1 VLWMAHNSV
10 SLPLVLGDIFGSLLG
25 LTELCR
31 INSSAVFL
39 IRATI
44 CNIDNQGLLMTST
57 NSFLRKTLRISG
69 FAAIASLCIA
79 SAFAQDEAEEEG
91 LTPAWTDLAD
101 SERRDVMAFAE
112 DYKTF
117 MASAKTELSFVV
129 EAIKVARADGF
140 RELTEDSNIRPGAR
154 FYDINR
160 DRTLSLIVIGSKSHM
175 EGFRV
180 VGAHVDSPRLELKG
194 RPLYEMEGFALF
206 QTYRHGGIKNY
217 QWVNLPLALV
227 GHVDKKDGTRV
238 SISVGLDPDDP
249 IFVIPDLSPHV
260 DQDYRERMNRDVIM
274 GEELDPLIASFPDE
288 NNSVS
293 NAVLTYLAE
302 EYDIEEE
309 DLVSAELVL
318 VPAMAPRDVGFDRSM
333 MAIYGQDD
341 KLSSYT
347 ALRAI
352 LEQKSPE
359 HTSIAFLVDNEEV
372 GNVNNT
378 GARSTYLVDLMSQ
391 LIYRQRGDDYSD
403 YDLRIA
409 LRNTKVVSSDVNPG
423 VHPSYPG
430 VWEAGNAPRL
440 GYGVNLKLY
449 GGGFNAN
456 SEYIAWNRAYLDDAG
471 VAWQTATYKGR
482 ASGGTIG
489 SSLSKDN
496 MEVIDYG
503 VPLLSI
509 HSTYAISSKVDV
521 HMLYRAMD
529 AFYRFA
535 D

>member
-1 VLWMAHNSV
+1 MMLNVRKYLTATLAAFLFV
-10 SLPLVLGDIFGSLLG
+10 STLP
-25 LTELCR
+25 TW
-31 INSSAVFL
+31 
-39 IRATI
+39 
-44 CNIDNQGLLMTST
+44 
-57 NSFLRKTLRISG
+57 
-69 FAAIASLCIA
+69 
-79 SAFAQDEAEEEG
+79 AQDDEEDT
-91 LTPAWTDLAD
+91 LKPAWVGLSAA
-101 SERRDVMAFAE
+101 ERRNVIDFAE
-112 DYKTF
+112 DYKAF
-117 MASAKTELSFVV
+117 MSAAKTELSFVE
-129 EAIKVARADGF
+129 EAIRVARAAGF
-140 RELTEDSNIRPGAR
+140 RELEENSNLRPGAR
-154 FYDINR
+154 FYDVNR
-160 DRTLSLIVIGSKSHM
+160 DRTITLIVVGTKPFTD
-175 EGFRV
+175 GFRV
-180 VGAHVDSPRLELKG
+180 VGAHIDSPRLELKG
-194 RPLYEMEGFALF
+194 RPLYEAEGFALF

-238 SISVGLDPDDP
+238 KISVGLDEDDP
-249 IFVIPDLSPHV
+249 VFVIPDLSPHV
-260 DQDYRERMNRDVIM
+260 DHDYRERTNRDVIM
-274 GEELDPLIASFPDE
+274 GEELDPVVASLPDDDD
-288 NNSVS
+288 SVS
-293 NAVLTYLAE
+293 GAVLTYLNS
-302 EYDIEEE
+302 EYGIEEQ

-318 VPAMAPRDVGFDRSM
+318 VPALAPRDVGFDRSM

-352 LEQKSPE
+352 AEQRSPE
-359 HTSIAFLVDNEEV
+359 YTSLAFLVDNEEV

-378 GARSTYLVDLMSQ
+378 GAASTYLVDLMSA
-391 LIYRQRGDDYSD
+391 LLYRQRGDSYND
-403 YDLRIA
+403 YDLRRA

-423 VHPSYPG
+423 VHPTYPG

-456 SEYIAWNRAYLDDAG
+456 SEFIAWNRAYLDGAG

-503 VPLLSI
+503 IPLLSI
-509 HSTYAISSKVDV
+509 HSTYAISSKSDV

-529 AFYRFA
+529 AFYKA
-535 D
+535 GN

>member
-1 VLWMAHNSV
+1 MKLEKLRGISIVIIA
-10 SLPLVLGDIFGSLLG
+10 LLS
-25 LTELCR
+25 
-31 INSSAVFL
+31 IV
-39 IRATI
+39 
-44 CNIDNQGLLMTST
+44 
-57 NSFLRKTLRISG
+57 
-69 FAAIASLCIA
+69 
-79 SAFAQDEAEEEG
+79 
-91 LTPAWTDLAD
+91 LTPATQAQEGEDDDAPKPAWADLSDAD
-101 SERRDVMAFAE
+101 RRAVMSFAE
-112 DYKTF
+112 DYKVF
-117 MASAKTELSFVV
+117 MGQAKTELSFVSEAV
-129 EAIKVARADGF
+129 EIARDAGF
-140 RELTEDSNIRPGAR
+140 RELSANSNIRPGAR
-154 FYDINR
+154 LYDINR
-160 DRTLSLIVIGSKSHM
+160 DRTITLIVVGS
-175 EGFRV
+175 EPFTAGFRV

-194 RPLYEMEGFALF
+194 RPLYEAEGFALF

-238 SISVGLDPDDP
+238 QVSVGLDDDDP

-260 DQDYRERMNRDVIM
+260 DHDYRERTNRDVIM
-274 GEELDPLIASFPDE
+274 GEELDPIIASIPNDD
-288 NNSVS
+288 NSIS
-293 NAVLTYLAE
+293 DAVLAYLQN
-302 EYDIEEE
+302 EYDVEED
-309 DLVSAELVL
+309 DLVSAELAI

-352 LEQKSPE
+352 MEQGTP
-359 HTSIAFLVDNEEV
+359 TRTALAFLVDNEEV

-378 GARSTYLVDLMSQ
+378 GSNSDYLVDLMGE
-391 LIYRQRGDDYSD
+391 LIYRQRGDAYSD
-403 YDLRIA
+403 MDLRRA
-409 LRNTKVVSSDVNPG
+409 LRETLVVSSDVNPG
-423 VHPSYPG
+423 IHPSYPG
-430 VWEAGNAPRL
+430 VWEVGNAPRL
-440 GYGVNLKLY
+440 GFGVNLKLY

-456 SEYIAWNRAYLDDAG
+456 SEYIAWNRAYLDAAG

-489 SSLSKDN
+489 NSLSRRN
-496 MEVIDYG
+496 MNVIDYG

-529 AFYRFA
+529 AFYRYE